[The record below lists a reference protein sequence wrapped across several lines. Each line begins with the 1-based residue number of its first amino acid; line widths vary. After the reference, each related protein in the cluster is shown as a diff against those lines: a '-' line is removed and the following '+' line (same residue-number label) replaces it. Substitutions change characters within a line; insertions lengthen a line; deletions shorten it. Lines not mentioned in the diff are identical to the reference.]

1 MTYVLTQSFSDV
13 KFEIFKILLVNHRNR
28 HHGSSTNDEIGYL
41 ISSAS
46 EITKQFLESCDDER
60 MTLEEYLK
68 EYALL
73 LNQRSLTMK
82 EREELQNGNK

>member
-1 MTYVLTQSFSDV
+1 MSVLTKSFSDV
-13 KFEIFKILLVNHRNR
+13 KFEIFKILLVNHKNR

-46 EITKQFLESCDDER
+46 EISKQFLESCDDKR

-68 EYALL
+68 EYTLL
-73 LNQRSLTMK
+73 LNERSLTRK
-82 EREELQNGNK
+82 EQEELQNGNE